1 MQEFDQILQEKIT
14 SVLAETLE
22 NMAFLDVDDSS
33 EEEIAELDTKN
44 LSVTLM
50 ITKPILMEMRL
61 EMDQE
66 LLLQVVETVYTMD
79 REDITEQQVED
90 LLAEFLNTLAGRFM
104 TELLPADQT
113 FSLNLPEI
121 NNDDDSDFSEM
132 DSHSF
137 YYLADELPVIVEL
150 TAANADKLA
159 EILSGS

>member
-22 NMAFLDVDDSS
+22 NMAFLDVDESS
-33 EEEIAELDTKN
+33 REEIEELEGKR

-50 ITKPILMEMRL
+50 VSKPILLEMRL
-61 EMDQE
+61 EMDEE

-79 REDITEQQVED
+79 REEITEQQVED

-104 TELLPADQT
+104 AEVLPEDQT
-113 FSLNLPEI
+113 FALNLPEI
-121 NNDDDSDFSEM
+121 NDEDSNFSET
-132 DSHSF
+132 DSHSY

-150 TAANADKLA
+150 TSANSDELAKL
-159 EILSGS
+159 LSDS